1 VTLEILL
8 YTIARVN
15 FGVEI
20 HDRKGL
26 HGPVRFN
33 GQPLENWDI
42 RAIDFDADGVLPPLT
57 WKTGRTQGAAFWRGS
72 FDVAQTGDTFLDMSG
87 WGQGIVWINGRC
99 LGRYWSIG
107 PTQTMYLPG
116 PWLQRGRNEVVV
128 LDLTRPA
135 QRRIAGLK
143 MPILD
148 QLHPERDLPR
158 PPSKVKPALEG
169 VKPVHEGEFARGS
182 AVGRDVRAAGEGRQ
196 FCLESLDAFD
206 GKQYAA
212 VAELALLG
220 VDGKPLNQSN
230 GPSPTPAARK
240 PPRKTAARSTPST
253 ARPPTTGTRPTA
265 ARPPPRRAA
274 STAFIID
281 LGHDDVVAG
290 MRYTPRQGPEGV
302 TGRIALSRL
311 RRPAAGKRLSLDLAP
326 SCYLA
331 VLAGREAGGGLEL
344 AGEGGVVAVAAGLGD
359 FSHAGVAVQHARG
372 GVHARLDNHL
382 ARRQV
387 EDAQEVALDLRHRH
401 VGDARQL
408 RQLQGLAVLLVDH
421 AHRRRHFAVGGI
433 LYPPSPGRARCR
445 SGR

>member
-1 VTLEILL
+1 
-8 YTIARVN
+8 
-15 FGVEI
+15 
-20 HDRKGL
+20 
-26 HGPVRFN
+26 
-33 GQPLENWDI
+33 
-42 RAIDFDADGVLPPLT
+42 
-57 WKTGRTQGAAFWRGS
+57 
-72 FDVAQTGDTFLDMSG
+72 
-87 WGQGIVWINGRC
+87 
-99 LGRYWSIG
+99 
-107 PTQTMYLPG
+107 
-116 PWLQRGRNEVVV
+116 
-128 LDLTRPA
+128 
-135 QRRIAGLK
+135 
-143 MPILD
+143 
-148 QLHPERDLPR
+148 
-158 PPSKVKPALEG
+158 VKPALEG
-169 VKPVHEGEFARGS
+169 EASARRRIRTRRRS
-182 AVGRDVRAAGEGRQ
+182 AGRDVRAAGEGRQ

-230 GPSPTPAARK
+230 WTIAYASSEEATKDGGALNAINGE
-240 PPRKTAARSTPST
+240 
-253 ARPPTTGTRPTA
+253 PPTTGTRPTA

-274 STAFIID
+274 STALRIIID
-281 LGHDDVVAG
+281 LGRDDVVAG

-331 VLAGREAGGGLEL
+331 VLAGREAGGGFEL

-372 GVHARLDNHL
+372 GVDAGLDNHL

-401 VGDARQL
+401 VGNARQL